1 MKYLK
6 KDGTLE
12 DRNIIE
18 DIRKSADMYENGE
31 IIEARDML
39 VEIINAIDELQ

>member
-1 MKYLK
+1 MKYLN

-12 DRNIIE
+12 DKKIAE

-31 IIEARDML
+31 IIEARDIL
-39 VEIINAIDELQ
+39 AEIINAIDELQ